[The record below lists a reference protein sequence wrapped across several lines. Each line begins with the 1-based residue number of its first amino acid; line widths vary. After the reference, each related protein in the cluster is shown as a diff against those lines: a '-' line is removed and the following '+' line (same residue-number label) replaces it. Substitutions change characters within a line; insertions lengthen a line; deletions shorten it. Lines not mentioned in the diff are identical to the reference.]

1 MSRAGLVYQRAGYA
15 MSAAGVFW
23 GGVAIAVSAA
33 AQTLFYVGW
42 FA

>member
-1 MSRAGLVYQRAGYA
+1 MRSRALAPVYQLTAGQILL
-15 MSAAGVFW
+15 AGIAV
-23 GGVAIAVSAA
+23 AVSAA